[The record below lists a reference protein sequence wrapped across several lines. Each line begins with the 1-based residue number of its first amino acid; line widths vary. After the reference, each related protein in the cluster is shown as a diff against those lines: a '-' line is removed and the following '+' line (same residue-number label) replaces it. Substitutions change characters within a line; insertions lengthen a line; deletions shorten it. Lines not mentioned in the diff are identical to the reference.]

1 MSSPLIFVLIVI
13 SILIIFLKYIEPM
26 INKYKLKND
35 NEYGSARFSTIY
47 EIKKKIYQTLKE

>member
-47 EIKKKIYQTLKE
+47 EIKKNIKKEIG